1 MSIIIEEK
9 PESGEL
15 DEVHAKLAA
24 QAMSSRNLTIAEV
37 KTDQSGRAAIAET
50 DLPHSQDRIDPA
62 EITEVPPIAERVL
75 EAAHDAGIAEEKNSD
90 PNLTL
95 MAIMAGL
102 AYEKKAMGQLAS
114 HEGKTKQNLE
124 NIDTLLDLSSTT
136 TNLGDKETYEL
147 SEEMQGLL
155 AKLRGHGINLL
166 KEGTKT
172 ISKEQ
177 LIQLKSEIGA
187 RVDKAR
193 TEVQQIF
200 TKIQSIIQ
208 FMNSVN
214 DTCKRIT
221 SEDSRSK
228 NKFIENQKVR

>member
-9 PESGEL
+9 PESDEL
-15 DEVHAKLAA
+15 SALHTELAA
-24 QAMSSRNLTIAEV
+24 RPLSSRNLTTAEI
-37 KTDQSGRAAIAET
+37 KTDQAGRAALDET
-50 DLPHSQDRIDPA
+50 DHPHSQDQMDPA
-62 EITEVPPIAERVL
+62 EITEAPPVAQRVQ
-75 EAAHDAGIAEEKNSD
+75 EAAQDAGIAEEKKPD

-102 AYEKKAMGQLAS
+102 SYEKKAMGQLAS

-136 TNLGDKETYEL
+136 TNLGDKESYEL

-155 AKLRGHGINLL
+155 EKLRSHGINLL
-166 KEGTKT
+166 KEGTTT

-228 NKFIENQKVR
+228 NKMIENQRVR